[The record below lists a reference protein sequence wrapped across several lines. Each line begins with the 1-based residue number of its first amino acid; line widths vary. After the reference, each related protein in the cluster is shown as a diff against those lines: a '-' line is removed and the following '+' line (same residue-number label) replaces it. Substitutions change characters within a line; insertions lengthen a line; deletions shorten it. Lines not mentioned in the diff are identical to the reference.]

1 MLPAVVPVPA
11 PHSGRW
17 SLSPGSGGRE
27 MILPGFAVDS
37 GSEFV
42 CEADAL
48 ESAPTGGAGCGYS
61 TVTVTFCGVPS
72 RLRTM
77 TWGVKLPMPA
87 KGESLVGTPRGKP
100 DACKALACSSSGK
113 GKSMVEE
120 NPVAGSVILPL
131 AINAGC
137 APA

>member
-17 SLSPGSGGRE
+17 TVSPGSGGRE

-72 RLRTM
+72 RLGTM
-77 TWGVKLPMPA
+77 TGGV
-87 KGESLVGTPRGKP
+87 SCPRP
-100 DACKALACSSSGK
+100 EK
-113 GKSMVEE
+113 GKSL
-120 NPVAGSVILPL
+120 VATPGEK
-131 AINAGC
+131 
-137 APA
+137 